1 MSSHNRKRSRKH
13 RKNPSTV
20 ILVGGGAALLAVAV
34 GAWWWMR
41 SRAPDDRILLVGEGE
56 GESEAGGKRKFS
68 PAKLQGA
75 ARIRPGV
82 KALAAMQLPA
92 QGAVQGAAQGA
103 TADAAPV
110 SGGIDQSQRGVAPSG
125 PPPGAGSSSSYFYI
139 PPTR

>member
-1 MSSHNRKRSRKH
+1 MPNPTRKRSRKH

-20 ILVGGGAALLAVAV
+20 VLVGGGAALLAVAV

-41 SRAPDDRILLVGEGE
+41 SRAPDDRILLDGEGE

-82 KALAAMQLPA
+82 KALAAMQSPT
-92 QGAVQGAAQGA
+92 QGA

-110 SGGIDQSQRGVAPSG
+110 SGGIDPSQRGVAPSG

>member
-1 MSSHNRKRSRKH
+1 MSSPTRKRSRKP

-20 ILVGGGAALLAVAV
+20 VLVGGGAALLAAAV

-41 SRAPDDRILLVGEGE
+41 SRAPDDRILPEGEGE

-82 KALAAMQLPA
+82 KALAAMQSPT
-92 QGAVQGAAQGA
+92 QGAAQAA

-110 SGGIDQSQRGVAPSG
+110 SGGIDPSQRGVAPSG

>member
-1 MSSHNRKRSRKH
+1 MSSYNRKRSRKP

-20 ILVGGGAALLAVAV
+20 VLVGGGAALLAAAV

-41 SRAPDDRILLVGEGE
+41 SRTPDDRILLEEEG
-56 GESEAGGKRKFS
+56 GGKRKFS

-82 KALAAMQLPA
+82 KALAAMQSPT
-92 QGAVQGAAQGA
+92 QGAGQGAAQSTPA
-103 TADAAPV
+103 ADTSASA
-110 SGGIDQSQRGVAPSG
+110 GGIDQSQRGVAPSG